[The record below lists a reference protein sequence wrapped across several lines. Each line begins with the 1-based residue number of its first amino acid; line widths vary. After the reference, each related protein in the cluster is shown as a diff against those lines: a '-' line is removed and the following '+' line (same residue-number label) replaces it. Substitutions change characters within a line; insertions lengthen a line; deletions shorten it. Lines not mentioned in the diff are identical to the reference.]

1 MVYYCFLIFVL
12 TTSAQQ
18 KMIFLWTKERLAEI
32 WWFNPFRLLWTGSGE
47 EPVLGLHPKPGCSQ
61 IWLLHVYIIVYII
74 VYLYINNLYI
84 YINTVDNTMFD
95 LAILSHLFLGFLMFI
110 IKQRSSQTQG
120 QQRTQWFIKEPL
132 LNFLRIWIYPHHVC
146 SILLG
151 AGIYQRCGL
160 LWVPIP
166 RPTEGITSPSMVTLG
181 VTVFWA
187 RFRTQGI

>member
-1 MVYYCFLIFVL
+1 MVYYCFNYCFHHISPAKDDFFVD
-12 TTSAQQ
+12 Q
-18 KMIFLWTKERLAEI
+18 RLAEI

-47 EPVLGLHPKPGCSQ
+47 EPILGLHPKPGCSQ

-74 VYLYINNLYI
+74 VYLYINNIYI

-95 LAILSHLFLGFLMFI
+95 LAILSHLFLGFMMFI
-110 IKQRSSQTQG
+110 IKQLSSQTQG

-166 RPTEGITSPSMVTLG
+166 RPTEGITSPSMVLLG
-181 VTVFWA
+181 VTVFLA